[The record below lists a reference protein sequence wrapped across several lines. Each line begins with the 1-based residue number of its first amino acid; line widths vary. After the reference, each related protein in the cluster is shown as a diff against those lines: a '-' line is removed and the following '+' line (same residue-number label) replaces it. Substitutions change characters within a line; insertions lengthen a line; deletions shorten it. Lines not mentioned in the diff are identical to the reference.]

1 MAINHK
7 VASWAGAAT
16 GFGGGWLYSFFIGCH
31 GA

>member
-7 VASWAGAAT
+7 IARWAGAVA
-16 GFGGGWLYSFFIGCH
+16 GFGGGWLYSFLVGCH